1 MTYSAVLTVAGE
13 ALYAAAL
20 MSGTPIVLSTMSV
33 GDGGG
38 SPIASPDPTRTTLV
52 NQVYSTTING
62 LSVDPLNPNLMWAQ
76 LSVPPTVGGFTVREV
91 GVFTSGGVLFAIANY
106 PDTIKAVAASGTT
119 LDLVINLGMIISNT
133 ALVTVTIYPSLVGA
147 TRAWVISTITPGYIL
162 PGGAQ
167 YQMLQKNSSAAGDF
181 SWADPQS
188 PWLATAATTGGV
200 VNVSALTANNK
211 IIEVTG
217 ALTANVTLTFPAA
230 PGRWVVVNATTGP
243 WTVTA
248 IALGGTGV
256 PVAQG
261 AADTV
266 FCDGSNV
273 RYALAD
279 AVTQPPM
286 TGTTALATC
295 AYADAATPFRYVVP
309 ILSGYGT
316 TPAFKSQ
323 VGDTSVSQFI
333 KAYAMAVSWSMP
345 VLSTLNPAKP
355 LKMRL
360 HFTGDVGAGN
370 FYLQLGY
377 QIFANGPLGTVAYTN
392 AVESVAA
399 PATAG
404 NLSNYLAAVME
415 IPASTLASQDLVN
428 FVLTRLAA
436 NGADTNTGDFQLVNI
451 TMEQ

>member
-1 MTYSAVLTVAGE
+1 
-13 ALYAAAL
+13 
-20 MSGTPIVLSTMSV
+20 
-33 GDGGG
+33 
-38 SPIASPDPTRTTLV
+38 
-52 NQVYSTTING
+52 
-62 LSVDPLNPNLMWAQ
+62 
-76 LSVPPTVGGFTVREV
+76 
-91 GVFTSGGVLFAIANY
+91 
-106 PDTIKAVAASGTT
+106 
-119 LDLVINLGMIISNT
+119 
-133 ALVTVTIYPSLVGA
+133 
-147 TRAWVISTITPGYIL
+147 
-162 PGGAQ
+162 
-167 YQMLQKNSSAAGDF
+167 
-181 SWADPQS
+181 
-188 PWLATAATTGGV
+188 
-200 VNVSALTANNK
+200 
-211 IIEVTG
+211 
-217 ALTANVTLTFPAA
+217 
-230 PGRWVVVNATTGP
+230 
-243 WTVTA
+243 
-248 IALGGTGV
+248 
-256 PVAQG
+256 
-261 AADTV
+261 
-266 FCDGSNV
+266 
-273 RYALAD
+273 
-279 AVTQPPM
+279 M